1 MKTQEKKEKKENI
14 IEKKIEQGFIN
25 MINPCY
31 LLKEFI
37 PLEAL
42 NHLLNRFNK
51 LNRIFTYFNIKIDL
65 NGKNEVKKNY
75 ILFTINYFFGWFVL
89 KLLHINFNKLTLSSF
104 ILFSILISSL
114 YFILKVNNEN
124 VSRETK
130 QVNLKIDQDNNIY
143 YLDDLLTLEK
153 PKNMQLPF
161 VIGCYKGKTVIKDLI
176 EVLHLLVAGKTG
188 SGKSVTFHS
197 IIQILELWNGDE
209 INFTM
214 LDFAEV
220 ELCKYENFTNCKF
233 IESEF
238 EEVEQFIKELR
249 QKLED
254 RKKLFRESN
263 VVNIKEY
270 NKENQNNK
278 LKYEIFVIDE
288 ANGFKE
294 DFTNKEFETLA
305 KPIKALLKRGRKY
318 GIIILFAVQQTND
331 TDFCKSWKT
340 QTTRLGHFLE
350 DLPDCQNL
358 TANKE
363 IQSKLPH
370 LGKGEFYLIQNGIE
384 EIPKLKGYFQD
395 KKHNKVYEYLET
407 KYKSVPQRNCP
418 LNSINAEFGTNGTKN
433 KNPSILHK
441 STDFVPQFKELSK
454 EEQKKILENETG
466 SYRELATKYKVSKT
480 TIGRILK

>member
-1 MKTQEKKEKKENI
+1 MDKKEQKKN

-25 MINPCY
+25 MINPYY
-31 LLKEFI
+31 LLKEFF
-37 PLEAL
+37 PSEAL
-42 NHLLNRFNK
+42 NYLLNRFK
-51 LNRIFTYFNIKIDL
+51 LLNRIFTYFNIKIDL
-65 NGKNEVKKNY
+65 KSKNEVKKNY
-75 ILFTINYFFGWFVL
+75 ILFGVNYFFGWIVL
-89 KLLHINFNKLTLSSF
+89 KLIGINFNKMTISSF
-104 ILFSILISSL
+104 ILFSILINL
-114 YFILKVNNEN
+114 MYFTLNQNKNENEN
-124 VSRETK
+124 VSHET
-130 QVNLKIDQDNNIY
+130 LDQDKKIY
-143 YLDDLLTLEK
+143 YLDSLINLEK

-161 VIGCYKGKTVIKDLI
+161 VIGAYKGKPVIKDLI

-197 IIQILELWNGDE
+197 IIQILELWNGED

-238 EEVEQFIKELR
+238 EEVEKFVNWLR
-249 QKLED
+249 QELEN
-254 RKKLFRESN
+254 RKKLFRENN

-270 NKENQNNK
+270 NKENSNNK

-294 DFTNKEFETLA
+294 DFTNKEFEILA

-395 KKHNKVYEYLET
+395 KTHDELYKLLET

-418 LNSINAEFGTNGTKN
+418 LNSINTEFGTNGTKN
-433 KNPSILHK
+433 KNPSILEK
-441 STDFVPQFKELSK
+441 KEDFVPQFKKLSK
-454 EEQKKILENETG
+454 EEQKKILQNETG
-466 SYRELATKYKVSKT
+466 SYRELATKYNVSKT